1 MARLNG
7 TKDSEK
13 QKIYDDIMERAKAE
27 CVLTDKLY
35 AILMEYQ
42 ERYHDTKREPLKKSE
57 KVGDLNLEL
66 SRLYNQIWT
75 VLIGL
80 NNKYRPKKK
89 QKQME
94 VNA

>member
-7 TKDSEK
+7 TTGQKK
-13 QKIYDDIMERAKAE
+13 QKIYDDIMKRAKAE
-27 CVLTDKLY
+27 CVFTDKLY

-42 ERYHDTKREPLKKSE
+42 ERYHDTKREPLKMNE

-66 SRLYNQIWT
+66 SRLYNQIWI

-80 NNKYRPKKK
+80 NDKHRSKKK